1 MSARGSVI
9 GQRNFNIAPNS
20 GGFQNLGLTARGKE
34 LLKGNRPF
42 HLLAVNVSVTTDS
55 GQRISQV
62 MRLAR
67 WVWH

>member
-1 MSARGSVI
+1 MSRNGLVI

-20 GGFQNLGLTARGKE
+20 GGFQNLGLTAAGKE
-34 LLKGNRPF
+34 ALKSNRLF
-42 HLLAVNVSVTTDS
+42 HLLAVNVTVTTDS
-55 GQRISQV
+55 GQRIEQV